1 MTGADKR
8 EHKRA
13 AIPLLIQYR
22 FSPFER
28 YETDYSANISAGGL
42 FIHCDQPPAN
52 VSTILLR
59 FLPRDGSRVILAQGE
74 VVRATASGLAV
85 KFLQIDPADQ
95 GFLEALIKGAEGV
108 V

>member
-74 VVRATASGLAV
+74 VRERPSGQVFTDRPGGSRL
-85 KFLQIDPADQ
+85 LRR
-95 GFLEALIKGAEGV
+95 
-108 V
+108 